1 MSNILEIK
9 KIKQYFYQ
17 GKNKILVLNEIDL
30 KIEKSKKIAIVGAS
44 GSGKSSLLNIAS
56 LMEMPKGG
64 EVFVMGKSTFG
75 INDNQKSDIRKKNI
89 GYIHQKNALLMEFSA
104 LENIYIALLINNY
117 NKKYA
122 KEKSYELL
130 KLVNMTHRANHKPS
144 SLSGGEQQRVAI
156 ARAICN
162 NPELIIADEPTGN
175 LDSLNS
181 NKIIEELIKISKDN
195 RTSLLLAT
203 HDNLI
208 ANKMDEVYQLTDGVL
223 NRK

>member
-17 GKNKILVLNEIDL
+17 GKNKIPVLNEIDL
-30 KIEKSKKIAIVGAS
+30 KIEKAKKIAIVGAS

-56 LMEMPKGG
+56 LMEIPKDG
-64 EVFVMGKSTFG
+64 EVVVMGKSTFG
-75 INDNQKSDIRKKNI
+75 VSDNQKSDIRKKNI
-89 GYIHQKNALLMEFSA
+89 GYIHQKNSLLMEFSA

-181 NKIIEELIKISKDN
+181 NKIIEELIKISKNN

-203 HDNLI
+203 HDNII
-208 ANKMDEVYQLTDGVL
+208 ANKMDEVYQLNDGVL
-223 NRK
+223 NRN